1 MRGGA
6 ETYQQG
12 ARQNEDL
19 RGGEGPVH
27 AVGAAE
33 GAEQVIRA
41 LDADP
46 SVGDAGR
53 TADVAVATRPGGGR
67 GGSRGTLT
75 RFVNVATTEGD
86 RRLGE
91 VVQLAGVGV
100 EGLADHDAGLGDAVV
115 VARRAGQ
122 AFQACPDIEVTGDG
136 PEGHVALIARR
147 PDVGTAGDDVNLVRV
162 ATETVPWAGSSPHI
176 ERREALQAAHRRA
189 VANIGNRR
197 AIRDAERIDRERR
210 GDWGIQKQ
218 TVSPAVGAD
227 FHPSH
232 VHQTAVDDVGEE
244 VATIVGIDQL
254 IETDTDA
261 ESIDAAHS
269 REEGRRDVISYMK
282 GRHEVRVGAR
292 CREEH
297 AVLGQLIHQGDIE
310 GIRGLAGSRYVGE
323 AACAIRLALPLIRGG
338 QGYCGRNGRI
348 HRQRHEV
355 VFRDEQVG
363 RRTGHGSDQGWV
375 AGDAAEEGLGG
386 VFVDRVVDRHR
397 ADDRASSVRGPEGH
411 LEVVTAAAFLHQ
423 PFHVVSLALVQRYRR
438 AHGLRVVDVNVGRRR
453 MDEHGATG
461 RVLAVR
467 IVDVHPKLASVVTAD
482 VEAVEARV
490 GRHEIAA
497 DARAVVLQQGVGV
510 EQARTEHV
518 RVVNHVRQV
527 GLELGGACQV
537 GHGAALDVCEQFH
550 QDAVSADL
558 PGREVDHGIGG
569 DRIRGGA
576 ILRAI
581 DGHRVDG
588 IRRLGCGAHGEH
600 GAALIQ
606 RRAEEPQ
613 AIVHLVVAQIA
624 GGEGIHRL
632 AELDGEPVGVTP
644 AHGAGHGRCH
654 TVGQHVHHDRAGHAA
669 EEVGH
674 LHGEDRAVVRQGE
687 RHGVVGEGVFQDAHA
702 VLGPD
707 EAAVGQRAADAGGQ
721 QRQRL
726 TGGDGGG
733 QAIHRLRRRGG
744 DVGKADCACAANFH
758 RILQQVVLDDLGQRR
773 NRRVALRADGKA
785 DAVAAAAFTVE
796 DLGVILLATDER
808 DVLAHQLAG
817 GAEKGVG
824 RLADQLLA
832 GRIDGVHGIGVHPQL
847 TDVVHGAVEAI
858 LTIAGR
864 DEVGVGLAQIVVEA
878 RVAQRGLHAEVL
890 LIGHG
895 GRQPGD
901 VVEVHRLK
909 LVVVGREV
917 GGRIQAGQL
926 VEAGDEVIVAGVEFG
941 DHRRPGRDRIRIRQI
956 GRRDED
962 GVGRGGIGCG
972 IRPHHR
978 PAVTAGT
985 FLVED
990 FHVVPLVGHQGV
1002 VGREF
1007 CQGSNGVN
1015 LVRGGIRC
1023 DQDFAQGIGARR
1035 VEEQSG
1041 MIVVSDPELVV
1052 AVGRR
1057 HEVGVALGAV
1067 IVLAVAER
1075 RDHVETK

>member
-1 MRGGA
+1 M
-6 ETYQQG
+6 
-12 ARQNEDL
+12 
-19 RGGEGPVH
+19 
-27 AVGAAE
+27 
-33 GAEQVIRA
+33 
-41 LDADP
+41 
-46 SVGDAGR
+46 
-53 TADVAVATRPGGGR
+53 
-67 GGSRGTLT
+67 
-75 RFVNVATTEGD
+75 
-86 RRLGE
+86 
-91 VVQLAGVGV
+91 
-100 EGLADHDAGLGDAVV
+100 
-115 VARRAGQ
+115 
-122 AFQACPDIEVTGDG
+122 
-136 PEGHVALIARR
+136 
-147 PDVGTAGDDVNLVRV
+147 
-162 ATETVPWAGSSPHI
+162 
-176 ERREALQAAHRRA
+176 
-189 VANIGNRR
+189 
-197 AIRDAERIDRERR
+197 
-210 GDWGIQKQ
+210 
-218 TVSPAVGAD
+218 
-227 FHPSH
+227 
-232 VHQTAVDDVGEE
+232 
-244 VATIVGIDQL
+244 
-254 IETDTDA
+254 
-261 ESIDAAHS
+261 
-269 REEGRRDVISYMK
+269 
-282 GRHEVRVGAR
+282 
-292 CREEH
+292 
-297 AVLGQLIHQGDIE
+297 
-310 GIRGLAGSRYVGE
+310 
-323 AACAIRLALPLIRGG
+323 
-338 QGYCGRNGRI
+338 
-348 HRQRHEV
+348 
-355 VFRDEQVG
+355 
-363 RRTGHGSDQGWV
+363 
-375 AGDAAEEGLGG
+375 
-386 VFVDRVVDRHR
+386 
-397 ADDRASSVRGPEGH
+397 
-411 LEVVTAAAFLHQ
+411 
-423 PFHVVSLALVQRYRR
+423 
-438 AHGLRVVDVNVGRRR
+438 
-453 MDEHGATG
+453 
-461 RVLAVR
+461 
-467 IVDVHPKLASVVTAD
+467 
-482 VEAVEARV
+482 
-490 GRHEIAA
+490 
-497 DARAVVLQQGVGV
+497 
-510 EQARTEHV
+510 
-518 RVVNHVRQV
+518 
-527 GLELGGACQV
+527 
-537 GHGAALDVCEQFH
+537 
-550 QDAVSADL
+550 
-558 PGREVDHGIGG
+558 
-569 DRIRGGA
+569 
-576 ILRAI
+576 
-581 DGHRVDG
+581 
-588 IRRLGCGAHGEH
+588 
-600 GAALIQ
+600 IQ

-890 LIGHG
+890 LIDHG
-895 GRQPGD
+895 CRQSGD

-926 VEAGDEVIVAGVEFG
+926 VEAGDEVIVAGVEFR
-941 DHRRPGRDRIRIRQI
+941 DHRGPGRDGVRISQV
-956 GRRDED
+956 GGRDED
-962 GVGRGGIGCG
+962 GVGRGGIGGG
-972 IRPHHR
+972 IRPHHG
-978 PAVTAGT
+978 PAVAAGA

-1002 VGREF
+1002 VGRESR
-1007 CQGSNGVN
+1007 QGSNRVHRI
-1015 LVRGGIRC
+1015 RGRIGC

-1035 VEEQSG
+1035 VDEQRG
-1041 MIVVSDPELVV
+1041 MVVVADPELVV

-1067 IVLAVAER
+1067 IVLAAAER
-1075 RDHVETK
+1075 RDHVETEEIAVGDVGRRPRSEDGVAGQVINDGAVANVLIDLNDHRSDRRRKGAGGAHDRREQVVVQVADAADAHGGIAGAQLATDPEHNDPGIEAEETRAKHGQLHASRIGDRVVGQQGGRGGGNRLGEGDDDFGNRIRRQHPDRTDTHRGDGRNGGVRHRQSRHGGGHGSHARSHQDGTVLSAIVTAENGAD